1 MDRQSLY
8 AGVPHIPPP
17 IMQLRVRKEVST
29 RDAVNARFFEKW
41 QTDPPLVPYK
51 ERPDLSGTRVVLDM
65 NPINTRGSSTD
76 YRQSQPFVPS
86 GPQLGQNPYFDRYDP
101 QFDPRNA
108 IRELRSAVYEDKAS
122 ERAVLESKRML
133 DRGYTSRW
141 LPEGYASANMMDSL
155 LSYEQLR
162 PQSDDIRKN
171 YRNAGGAGSA
181 NQSGPPPQTRG
192 VA

>member
-1 MDRQSLY
+1 MNEPILY

-29 RDAVNARFFEKW
+29 RDAVNARQFEKW
-41 QTDPPLVPYK
+41 QTDPPAVPYRD
-51 ERPDLSGTRVVLDM
+51 RPDLSGTRIVLDM

-76 YRQSQPFVPS
+76 YRQSQPYIPS
-86 GPQLGQNPYFDRYDP
+86 APQLGQNPYFDRYDP

-108 IRELRSAVYEDKAS
+108 IRELRSAVYEDKSS
-122 ERAVLESKRML
+122 ERAVLESKRIM

-141 LPEGYASANMMDSL
+141 VPEGYAETTMMNSL

-162 PQSDDIRKN
+162 PRSDDIRKN
-171 YRNAGGAGSA
+171 YRKT
-181 NQSGPPPQTRG
+181 NQSGPQPQTRG

>member
-1 MDRQSLY
+1 MNEPFLY

-29 RDAVNARFFEKW
+29 RDAVNARYFEKW
-41 QTDPPLVPYK
+41 QTDPPVVPYRD
-51 ERPDLSGTRVVLDM
+51 RPDLSGTRVMLDM
-65 NPINTRGSSTD
+65 NPINTRGSPND
-76 YRQSQPFVPS
+76 YRQSQPYVPN
-86 GPQLGQNPYFDRYDP
+86 GPQLAQNPYFDRYDP

-108 IRELRSAVYEDKAS
+108 IRELRSAVYEDKGA
-122 ERAVLESKRML
+122 ERAVLESKRIL

-141 LPEGYASANMMDSL
+141 VPEGYATTNMMDSL

-162 PQSDDIRKN
+162 PRTDDIRKD
-171 YRNAGGAGSA
+171 YRTAENTSSR
-181 NQSGPPPQTRG
+181 NGPQPQTRG